1 MASQQAPPTADLLR
15 SSEKFKFQEPA
26 YIPTL
31 QSMLPMTPPR
41 ALTFKR
47 GSIRNMR
54 RSRYFLE
61 PPRVGSAQP
70 TVAALAQP
78 IENCI
83 YIYIYIKAKSTQ
95 TFYPSI
101 STTHCSLFRSK
112 EIIMGFRWVY
122 QQGNYW
128 APFDDRTNLT
138 IEMLYRNGA
147 SKVVHVAHLG
157 SVFVNPLL
165 ATMTLNGHQFVIM
178 RTGS

>member
-1 MASQQAPPTADLLR
+1 
-15 SSEKFKFQEPA
+15 
-26 YIPTL
+26 
-31 QSMLPMTPPR
+31 
-41 ALTFKR
+41 
-47 GSIRNMR
+47 
-54 RSRYFLE
+54 
-61 PPRVGSAQP
+61 
-70 TVAALAQP
+70 
-78 IENCI
+78 
-83 YIYIYIKAKSTQ
+83 
-95 TFYPSI
+95 
-101 STTHCSLFRSK
+101 
-112 EIIMGFRWVY
+112 MGFRWVY